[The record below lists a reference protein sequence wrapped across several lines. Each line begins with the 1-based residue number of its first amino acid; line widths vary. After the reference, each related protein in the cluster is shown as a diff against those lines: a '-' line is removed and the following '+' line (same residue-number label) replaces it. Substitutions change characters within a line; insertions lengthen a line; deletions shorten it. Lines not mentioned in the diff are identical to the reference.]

1 MDGGSNPPSST
12 PHILEPYPDV
22 TPVVHTPVVTNS
34 ISIEALSTLLFADGP
49 VFVSVH
55 LDVRFI
61 DRR

>member
-1 MDGGSNPPSST
+1 
-12 PHILEPYPDV
+12 
-22 TPVVHTPVVTNS
+22 VVAYS

>member
-1 MDGGSNPPSST
+1 MDP
-12 PHILEPYPDV
+12 I
-22 TPVVHTPVVTNS
+22 S
-34 ISIEALSTLLFADGP
+34 ISAAPPGVYKLKLTAAAARSTLLFADSP